1 MDFKKECNLENDEK
15 MHRIIIGVI
24 IFLAALL
31 GMGKIFFMV
40 VGILLAVS
48 GVIGWCTIPY
58 LMSKLNAKK

>member
-58 LMSKLNAKK
+58 LMSKLNTKK

>member
-1 MDFKKECNLENDEK
+1 MDFIKECNLQNDEK
-15 MHRIIIGVI
+15 MHRMIIGAI

-31 GMGKIFFMV
+31 GMGKVFFMV

-48 GVIGWCTIPY
+48 GVIGWCAIPY

>member
-1 MDFKKECNLENDEK
+1 MDFMKECNLENDEK

-31 GMGKIFFMV
+31 GMGKVFFMV

-58 LMSKLNAKK
+58 LMSKFNAKK